1 MRPPSSP
8 ACRLP
13 GASLRLAVG
22 AAFCLWLSA
31 WGTPA
36 ARAHSCV
43 WKVTAPDGRTLYLAG
58 SVHALRREDFPLPA
72 SYDQAFAASAGL
84 AFETDL
90 GTPPEKWSAALEQ
103 AGRLPDGV
111 TLRDR
116 VDPRT
121 YAYILKVASQV
132 KGAAEPERQIE
143 HLRPWAL
150 AFLLTPQ
157 GFEGVSGARGV
168 ESYLAAKARA
178 AHKPTVGLVPFKQHI
193 AVFGEMSDADS
204 EVFLLHEF
212 IHLDAGSAEF
222 GRTVAAWRRGDV
234 EAVVKDYEDSP
245 SVRRRL
251 LTERNLAWMPRIAG
265 FLHSGKTWMVVA
277 GAAHMAGPQGLPAL
291 LQARGYRV
299 EQL

>member
-1 MRPPSSP
+1 MRTFL
-8 ACRLP
+8 LP
-13 GASLRLAVG
+13 GRRSL
-22 AAFCLWLSA
+22 AAGLRRAAGMALCLWLA
-31 WGTPA
+31 ALAVPG

-43 WKVTAPDGRTLYLAG
+43 WKVTDPDGHTLYLAG
-58 SVHALRREDFPLPA
+58 SVHALRRQDFPLPA

-90 GTPPEKWSAALEQ
+90 GTPQQKWNTALEQ
-103 AGRLPDGV
+103 AGRYPDGV

-132 KGAAEPERQIE
+132 KGANEPEKQIG

-157 GFEGVSGARGV
+157 GFEGVSSAHGV
-168 ESYLAAKARA
+168 EPYLAAKARA

-193 AVFGEMSDADS
+193 AVFGGMSDADS
-204 EVFLLHEF
+204 ELFLLHEF
-212 IHLDAGSAEF
+212 IHLDAGSEEF
-222 GRTVAAWRRGDV
+222 KRTVAAWRRGDV
-234 EAVVKDYEDSP
+234 NAVVKDYEDAP
-245 SVRRRL
+245 SIRRRL
-251 LTERNLAWMPRIAG
+251 LTERNLSWMPRIDG
-265 FLHSGKTWMVVA
+265 FLRSGRTWMVVA

-291 LQARGYRV
+291 LQAKGCRV